1 MQTLLQRNCGFM
13 NEKSKVII
21 IVLVILL
28 VLLVPVRVVYKD
40 GGTKEY
46 KSLTYKYIEWHRLMS
61 EGEGIY
67 EGTSFYFF
75 PKNFLSID
83 TLYRM
88 ETGK

>member
-1 MQTLLQRNCGFM
+1 MKR
-13 NEKSKVII
+13 KSKVII
-21 IVLVILL
+21 LILVILL
-28 VLLVPVRVVYKD
+28 VLLMPVRVVYKD

-46 KSLTYKYIEWHRLMS
+46 KSLTYKYIKWHRLLS
-61 EGEGIY
+61 VDEGIY

-75 PKNFLSID
+75 PKNLLSID

>member
-1 MQTLLQRNCGFM
+1 MKG
-13 NEKSKVII
+13 KSKVIVLI
-21 IVLVILL
+21 LVILL

-46 KSLTYKYIEWHRLMS
+46 KSLTYKYIEWHKLLS
-61 EGEGIY
+61 EDEGVY

-83 TLYRM
+83 ALYRM